1 MDEDLALRTAFDGA
15 GSFAEVTQKMQ
26 ASRNNPVQVLHE
38 EAGTQ
43 CETVHYNNII
53 NEFGNRIMVR
63 DGKKYYVGRDPNNTD
78 FRFAIVQVKFWNK
91 SDELEE
97 TMHEFQS
104 PHMKAVIKAIIPEY
118 KDHNIKSDNI
128 TTNEPYFLF
137 HHRDELLRYGLAL
150 TDHTA
155 REHVTYLNTYAWQL
169 FEDAFLTHFN
179 FVETAVG
186 CPTIDFASLWTIF
199 TPGDLVCVKVPSSS
213 QIDYKTLRVF
223 RFKSM
228 SLSHPIYSKKSVRSK
243 NFWAIN
249 CFRSTGS
256 FITSV
261 YAFPGLVSVYG
272 MDICPL
278 QGHPEEEAIK
288 ESLLA
293 RGKILMGFHQTSCHR
308 QYSCRGDDGSAVIH
322 RVVVDPVP
330 EKNCCGNDSDDDDDG
345 DKAGDG
351 SASNDCSRS
360 NRATKATLTDE
371 EYIMCSPYVSA
382 YDLNSRTWSPVLV
395 SALEPVQYE
404 SEVFTQSLLLD
415 NKYKNMISSLIRG
428 KIGESGDGS
437 GGTMNGKGN
446 GLVFLLH
453 GEPGTGNTLTAESIA
468 EHCRRPLL
476 RIDSSTLGTTS
487 ESVEKGL
494 QEVLSR
500 AARWKAIALL
510 DEADVFMEQRSS
522 VTSDITRNSLV
533 AVFLRVLEYHDGI
546 LFLTTNRVGVFDAAF
561 KSRVQVA
568 IHYPPL
574 GKDGRMKLWCQF
586 LAKTSFRSNLPDTC
600 ESSDPSLFTVNKSGS
615 TDDGLERLVVEPLN
629 GRQIQNIVK
638 VAAAVASG
646 AKTPLTIEGLWN
658 TLQNVM
664 AFDRDFS
671 QDSKRRALDADPE
684 GEGGVR
690 REAKPLTA
698 TGVTATKWPLML
710 VPWRDLQRLPSTGAA
725 AERSLIPASASLAR
739 STGLV
744 WAPDFCLP
752 TVPSILQT
760 TLSAEEAPWLGQ
772 LELQTAETRMV
783 AAVGP
788 ATGRL
793 GGKRNVAPHQPRSTR
808 SDVVNGDVTGRS
820 SSPIPDQRCTA
831 GPFGGPGLGRPARK
845 EDKQRVG
852 QWWPLNRVKIRYR
865 SKAFSWPYR
874 P

>member
-78 FRFAIVQVKFWNK
+78 FRSAIVQVKFWNK

-104 PHMKAVIKAIIPEY
+104 PHMKAAIKAIIPEY

-199 TPGDLVCVKVPSSS
+199 KPGDLVCVKVPSSS

-288 ESLLA
+288 KSLLA

-415 NKYKNMISSLIRG
+415 NKYMLHIKRTRNFRLTTPSSHRPI
-428 KIGESGDGS
+428 
-437 GGTMNGKGN
+437 
-446 GLVFLLH
+446 
-453 GEPGTGNTLTAESIA
+453 ESIA

-510 DEADVFMEQRSS
+510 EEADVFMEQRSS
-522 VTSDITRNSLV
+522 VTSDIT
-533 AVFLRVLEYHDGI
+533 

-684 GEGGVR
+684 GEG
-690 REAKPLTA
+690 A
-698 TGVTATKWPLML
+698 
-710 VPWRDLQRLPSTGAA
+710 GA
-725 AERSLIPASASLAR
+725 L
-739 STGLV
+739 
-744 WAPDFCLP
+744 
-752 TVPSILQT
+752 
-760 TLSAEEAPWLGQ
+760 
-772 LELQTAETRMV
+772 
-783 AAVGP
+783 
-788 ATGRL
+788 
-793 GGKRNVAPHQPRSTR
+793 GKRR
-808 SDVVNGDVTGRS
+808 
-820 SSPIPDQRCTA
+820 
-831 GPFGGPGLGRPARK
+831 
-845 EDKQRVG
+845 RV
-852 QWWPLNRVKIRYR
+852 W
-865 SKAFSWPYR
+865 
-874 P
+874 

>member
-1 MDEDLALRTAFDGA
+1 
-15 GSFAEVTQKMQ
+15 
-26 ASRNNPVQVLHE
+26 
-38 EAGTQ
+38 
-43 CETVHYNNII
+43 
-53 NEFGNRIMVR
+53 MVR
-63 DGKKYYVGRDPNNTD
+63 DGKKHYVGRDPRNVD
-78 FRFAIVQVKFWNK
+78 FRSAIVQVKFWSK
-91 SDELEE
+91 SDELEQ
-97 TMHEFQS
+97 TMHKFQS
-104 PHMKAVIKAIIPEY
+104 PRMKAVIKAIIPEY
-118 KDHNIKSDNI
+118 KDHNIKSANI
-128 TTNEPYFLF
+128 TTNKPYFLF

-155 REHVTYLNTYAWQL
+155 REHVTYLNAYAWQL

-179 FVETAVG
+179 FVETAAG
-186 CPTIDFASLWTIF
+186 CPTIDFANLWTIF
-199 TPGDLVCVKVPSSS
+199 KPGDLVCVKAPSAS
-213 QIDYKTLRVF
+213 QIDYKTLQVF

-228 SLSHPIYSKKSVRSK
+228 SLFHPIYSKKSVRSK
-243 NFWAIN
+243 NYWTIN
-249 CFRSTGS
+249 GICSDSLSLFPGCTSS
-256 FITSV
+256 FTRAV
-261 YAFPGLVSVYG
+261 YEFPGLVSVYG
-272 MDICPL
+272 TDICPL
-278 QGHPEEEAIK
+278 QGHPEEEAIEK
-288 ESLLA
+288 SLLE
-293 RGKILMGFHQTSCHR
+293 RGKIFMGFHQTSCHR
-308 QYSCRGDDGSAVIH
+308 QYSCPGDRSAVIR
-322 RVVVDPVP
+322 RVVVDPAP
-330 EKNCCGNDSDDDDDG
+330 KKNSYGNDGDDG
-345 DKAGDG
+345 DKADDG

-360 NRATKATLTDE
+360 NRATKAALTDE
-371 EYIMCSPYVSA
+371 EYIMCSPDVLA
-382 YDLNSRTWSPVLV
+382 YDLSSRTWSPVLV
-395 SALEPVQYE
+395 SALEPVRYE

-437 GGTMNGKGN
+437 GGTMKGKGD

-453 GEPGTGNTLTAESIA
+453 GEPGTGKTLTAESIA

-510 DEADVFMEQRSS
+510 EEADVFMEQRSS
-522 VTSDITRNSLV
+522 VTSDIT
-533 AVFLRVLEYHDGI
+533 

-684 GEGGVR
+684 GEG
-690 REAKPLTA
+690 A
-698 TGVTATKWPLML
+698 
-710 VPWRDLQRLPSTGAA
+710 GA
-725 AERSLIPASASLAR
+725 L
-739 STGLV
+739 
-744 WAPDFCLP
+744 
-752 TVPSILQT
+752 
-760 TLSAEEAPWLGQ
+760 
-772 LELQTAETRMV
+772 
-783 AAVGP
+783 
-788 ATGRL
+788 
-793 GGKRNVAPHQPRSTR
+793 GKRR
-808 SDVVNGDVTGRS
+808 
-820 SSPIPDQRCTA
+820 
-831 GPFGGPGLGRPARK
+831 
-845 EDKQRVG
+845 RV
-852 QWWPLNRVKIRYR
+852 W
-865 SKAFSWPYR
+865 
-874 P
+874 